1 MRKRPPGA
9 LIFFLRQNVC
19 DVATRNGNKFSFSEV
34 KKTRKLWGFSPAV
47 HFLFSFF
54 SSLSLWCFKILFLI
68 WEAYHEQILWKNFF
82 WFLMK
87 SVTSLTCMIDGSC
100 DVLTSFSICFHQSL
114 LSIFSPLWSW
124 LFGKGAAHNP
134 LGAYSIQNLRKIF
147 RFSISSLITECKG
160 LRKHIQ
166 WCLLIS
172 PQMGCLPKVMQWIIL
187 TWKIS
192 PAYAKLICLF
202 LEKQFSLRFL

>member
-1 MRKRPPGA
+1 M
-9 LIFFLRQNVC
+9 
-19 DVATRNGNKFSFSEV
+19 NKFYER
-34 KKTRKLWGFSPAV
+34 T
-47 HFLFSFF
+47 FL
-54 SSLSLWCFKILFLI
+54 L
-68 WEAYHEQILWKNFF
+68 
-82 WFLMK
+82 LMK

-114 LSIFSPLWSW
+114 LSIFSPLWSR

-134 LGAYSIQNLRKIF
+134 LGAYSTQSLRKIF
-147 RFSISSLITECKG
+147 RFSITSLIVEHEG
-160 LRKHIQ
+160 LRKPIQ

-187 TWKIS
+187 TWKNS

-202 LEKQFSLRFL
+202 LEKQFSFHFLWNCCI